1 MYEYQM
7 LKREEVMINTTL
19 VQIRVDQALK
29 DEVTHI
35 YDYYGLDL
43 PTAIRIFMK
52 KTVAVNAL
60 AFELRDE
67 SNKKNIWQYFGS
79 GKDIE
84 MNISTEPDFSADTK
98 LAVM

>member
-1 MYEYQM
+1 MT
-7 LKREEVMINTTL
+7 NTTL
-19 VQIRVDQALK
+19 VQVRVDEALK
-29 DEVTHI
+29 DKVTHI

-52 KTVAVNAL
+52 KTVAVNGL
-60 AFELRDE
+60 PFDLRDD

-84 MNISTEPDFSADTK
+84 MNISAEPDFSADTK
-98 LAVM
+98 LETL

>member
-1 MYEYQM
+1 MYEYRM

-29 DEVTHI
+29 GEVTHI

-52 KTVAVNAL
+52 KTVAVNGPP
-60 AFELRDE
+60 FDLREE

-84 MNISTEPDFSADTK
+84 
-98 LAVM
+98 

>member
-1 MYEYQM
+1 MYEYRM

-19 VQIRVDQALK
+19 VQVRVDQALK

-52 KTVAVNAL
+52 KTVRRSEKQKRQAIPQL
-60 AFELRDE
+60 PFFD
-67 SNKKNIWQYFGS
+67 
-79 GKDIE
+79 
-84 MNISTEPDFSADTK
+84 
-98 LAVM
+98 

>member
-1 MYEYQM
+1 MYEYRM

-19 VQIRVDQALK
+19 VQIRVDQTLK

-43 PTAIRIFMK
+43 PTAIRIFME
-52 KTVAVNAL
+52 KTVAVNGL
-60 AFELRDE
+60 PFDLCDE

-84 MNISTEPDFSADTK
+84 MNISAEPDFSADTK

>member
-1 MYEYQM
+1 
-7 LKREEVMINTTL
+7 MINTTL

-29 DEVTHI
+29 GEVTHI

-52 KTVAVNAL
+52 KTVAVNGL
-60 AFELRDE
+60 PFDLRE
-67 SNKKNIWQYFGS
+67 EAKKKNIWQYFGS

-84 MNISTEPDFSADTK
+84 
-98 LAVM
+98 